1 MRDEWWYAS
10 GGVRKGPVKFED
22 LRQKVLEGSLS
33 AGDLIWTAGMSQWTP
48 ASDVPEFQKLIQ
60 LLPPEL
66 PNTAIPEP
74 PELPNT
80 AAPGPPESFE
90 TTAPLPLVA
99 TTQAPAE
106 VPAGA
111 WRRFFARYI
120 DLWVIGLPTVFLVA
134 FFLAPVWPGFARWL
148 QQPNADQAL
157 WFLAIPL
164 VLVIEAIIFGIFGT
178 TLGKGLL
185 GIHVTTARSKTPTFL
200 QYLYRQLIV
209 YWYGL
214 GAGFPLVNLFT
225 MARQYDR
232 LRKGRATGY
241 DEGLYK
247 VTSSKVGATRYV
259 LAVLVVVAMTA
270 LNGFFLL
277 LDRADSNRGKDSTG
291 YPTISESQRTNPV
304 VAPTPQHHPGQVFK
318 DCADCPE
325 MVVIP
330 AGSFM
335 MGSNELPEET
345 PIHPVSIRSFA
356 LGKYEVTQGQWRAVM
371 GNNPS
376 KFSNC
381 GDNCPVEQVSWND
394 AHQFIQRLN
403 QKTGKNYYLPSEAEW
418 EYAAR
423 AGSTTRYWWGDMARR
438 EYANYGKDKCCG
450 GYAEGQDRWVNTA
463 PVGQFPVNPF
473 GLHDMH
479 GNVSELVEDRF
490 NNNYVGA
497 PSDGSAWMTGNAP
510 ERGRISRGGDWD
522 LDVDRLRSSQRYSST
537 AVDESWAAIEYVNRD
552 TSSQGSSTGFRL
564 ARAIQ

>member
-1 MRDEWWYAS
+1 MQDDWWYAS
-10 GGVRKGPVKFED
+10 GGTRKGPVKFEF

-33 AGDLIWTAGMSQWTP
+33 TGDLVWTAGMSQWTA
-48 ASDVPEFQKLIQ
+48 ASDVPALQE
-60 LLPPEL
+60 LLQSLQPPEL
-66 PNTAIPEP
+66 PPPLPHEFP
-74 PELPNT
+74 PELPK
-80 AAPGPPESFE
+80 PDRPELHGSFVATE
-90 TTAPLPLVA
+90 PLPLE
-99 TTQAPAE
+99 TPAPKPE
-106 VPAGA
+106 LAGP
-111 WRRFFARYI
+111 WRRFLARQLDFCI
-120 DLWVIGLPTVFLVA
+120 IGLPTVFLVSYA
-134 FFLAPVWPGFARWL
+134 FARVSPEFGLLIQQPQAGAALFFLLLPLILVVETIVFERFETTPGKSF
-148 QQPNADQAL
+148 
-157 WFLAIPL
+157 
-164 VLVIEAIIFGIFGT
+164 
-178 TLGKGLL
+178 L
-185 GIHVTTARSKTPTFL
+185 GIHITTVNAQTLTWE
-200 QYLYRQLIV
+200 QYLKRQFSL
-209 YWYGL
+209 YWAGL
-214 GAGFPLVNLFT
+214 GTGFPLISWFT
-225 MARQYDR
+225 LARQYYR
-232 LRKGRATGY
+232 LKTGKKASY
-241 DEGLYK
+241 DEGLFR
-247 VTSSKVGATRYV
+247 VTSQPISAYRFMAATG
-259 LAVLVVVAMTA
+259 LVVA
-270 LNGFFLL
+270 LILANALL
-277 LDRADSNRGKDSTG
+277 QIWQPDSDK
-291 YPTISESQRTNPV
+291 
-304 VAPTPQHHPGQVFK
+304 VFK

-522 LDVDRLRSSQRYSST
+522 LDVDRLRSSQRYSSI